1 MTYLLEL
8 LYSLT
13 SEKTKSKTS
22 AHIQASTIIWF
33 IQLGHKPFRAGRWG
47 REKADAFNCV
57 FNFDLCNAEITEA
70 WNNFPDIWH
79 RHGLGR
85 LSLPEVLHHL
95 HSENVEKNE
104 VN

>member
-1 MTYLLEL
+1 M
-8 LYSLT
+8 LT
-13 SEKTKSKTS
+13 SRLPLL
-22 AHIQASTIIWF
+22 F
-33 IQLGHKPFRAGRWG
+33 GLYNLGINHSGQEDGG

-57 FNFDLCNAEITEA
+57 FNFDLCNAEVTEV

-95 HSENVEKNE
+95 HSENAEKNE